1 MPNVGMLSTT
11 ILGVLAS
18 KMFAYIRI
26 FLYIFVLFL
35 QNGLL
40 KQKLHSISSL
50 IESWNFFG
58 RNKTFHFF
66 NVERHICSGH
76 YQNLPLGYFG
86 EKHF

>member
-18 KMFAYIRI
+18 KMFAYLRI
-26 FLYIFVLFL
+26 FLCIFVLFL

-50 IESWNFFG
+50 IEIRKKLKLFWS
-58 RNKTFHFF
+58 K
-66 NVERHICSGH
+66 
-76 YQNLPLGYFG
+76 QNIPLF
-86 EKHF
+86 